1 MGVAEDVVQGVI
13 GLEALENEIPEGH
26 AGAEEPLVEALA
38 RKGGQVEKLG
48 EREELEENA
57 KQFAPAADG
66 RLETW
71 KTGVFLKRKSLH
83 VCIHYHIHTLMKQK
97 NPLSPS
103 SASFLKKMASLWPAL
118 KGSLALV
125 HKPCIRPGCALCASG
140 KKHPAHMLSY
150 TLEGRRR
157 CMYVPVALVPL
168 IQRSLKNG
176 RKIESLL
183 CQNGPALVR
192 EYRKANAIKPSAKLA
207 AGASKTAKK
216 KKC

>member
-1 MGVAEDVVQGVI
+1 
-13 GLEALENEIPEGH
+13 
-26 AGAEEPLVEALA
+26 
-38 RKGGQVEKLG
+38 
-48 EREELEENA
+48 
-57 KQFAPAADG
+57 
-66 RLETW
+66 
-71 KTGVFLKRKSLH
+71 
-83 VCIHYHIHTLMKQK
+83 MKQK
-97 NPLSPS
+97 KRLAPS
-103 SASFLKKMASLWPAL
+103 SASFLKKVTSLWPAL

-168 IQRSLKNG
+168 IQRSLENG

-183 CQNGPALVR
+183 CQSGPALVC
-192 EYRKANAIKPSAKLA
+192 EYRNARALKPSAKLA
-207 AGASKTAKK
+207 TGTSKTAKK